1 MLLLRTLIIVLVGV
15 ARVAATT
22 SWPVALPGCDDKCGN
37 VSIPYPFGIGTKCS
51 LLPGFDITCNSS
63 YNPPK
68 PFTGN
73 LEIIDI
79 SLNPAQMRIYMYTA
93 YNCFNQSSTVN
104 ATNNPWINLSSEYR
118 FSDTRNK
125 FTALGCETLAYIN
138 GQGSDDFATGCASF
152 CSGPESGTNGSC
164 TGIGCCQTSIPKDLH
179 HYYVTWG
186 FNNNTRWDSVPCSY
200 AMLVDAESYNFST
213 TDLSG
218 FEFYKRNETVPLV
231 LDWAFR
237 NDTCQEAKGTPDYV
251 CRSNNSD
258 CYSSINGPGYLCSC
272 LQGYE
277 GNPYLEHG
285 CIDIN
290 ECDDPKLYPCH
301 GICTNKQG
309 SYDCTCPPGT
319 KGNATISGSC
329 TKVADKF
336 PLAAKITVGI
346 SAGIVVL
353 LALLSLL
360 LVKLQKRKYLREKA
374 EYVRQNGGL
383 ILYEKMRSTKVDTVR
398 VFTEDELQMVTNNFD
413 EKRILGTGG
422 RGNVYKGK
430 LEDGREV
437 AIKKSKGV
445 DENQEEEFANEIIIL
460 SQINH
465 RSVVRLLGCCLEV
478 PVPMLVYEFVPNG
491 TLFDFLHR
499 NISAIPL
506 DIRLE
511 IAVDSADAL
520 AYLHS
525 STAHSIIHGDVKSL
539 NILLGANYKAKVS
552 DLGASTLVPLDKEQL
567 VELVQGTIGYLDP
580 ECISTRQLTEK
591 SDVYSFGVVLLE
603 LITRKPAIYTDASN
617 ETRNLASSFVSVMN
631 QNKLRDILDDQ
642 IVVDGGVM
650 ELLQDVA
657 ELALRCVS
665 LKREER
671 PTMKEV
677 AEGLQIL
684 ARFKHHPWPQKK
696 LDQETESLLG
706 HEISAYATT
715 STDTTAYNSVG
726 NRLALDIDGG
736 R

>member
-1 MLLLRTLIIVLVGV
+1 MMLCFGV
-15 ARVAATT
+15 RA
-22 SWPVALPGCDDKCGN
+22 
-37 VSIPYPFGIGTKCS
+37 
-51 LLPGFDITCNSS
+51 
-63 YNPPK
+63 
-68 PFTGN
+68 
-73 LEIIDI
+73 
-79 SLNPAQMRIYMYTA
+79 
-93 YNCFNQSSTVN
+93 
-104 ATNNPWINLSSEYR
+104 
-118 FSDTRNK
+118 
-125 FTALGCETLAYIN
+125 
-138 GQGSDDFATGCASF
+138 
-152 CSGPESGTNGSC
+152 
-164 TGIGCCQTSIPKDLH
+164 
-179 HYYVTWG
+179 
-186 FNNNTRWDSVPCSY
+186 
-200 AMLVDAESYNFST
+200 
-213 TDLSG
+213 
-218 FEFYKRNETVPLV
+218 
-231 LDWAFR
+231 
-237 NDTCQEAKGTPDYV
+237 
-251 CRSNNSD
+251 
-258 CYSSINGPGYLCSC
+258 
-272 LQGYE
+272 
-277 GNPYLEHG
+277 
-285 CIDIN
+285 
-290 ECDDPKLYPCH
+290 
-301 GICTNKQG
+301 
-309 SYDCTCPPGT
+309 
-319 KGNATISGSC
+319 
-329 TKVADKF
+329 
-336 PLAAKITVGI
+336 GI

-353 LALLSLL
+353 VALFSLL

-398 VFTEDELQMVTNNFD
+398 VFTEEELQMVTNNFD

-422 RGNVYKGK
+422 HGNVYKGK

-642 IVVDGGVM
+642 IVVDGGAM

-665 LKREER
+665 VKREER